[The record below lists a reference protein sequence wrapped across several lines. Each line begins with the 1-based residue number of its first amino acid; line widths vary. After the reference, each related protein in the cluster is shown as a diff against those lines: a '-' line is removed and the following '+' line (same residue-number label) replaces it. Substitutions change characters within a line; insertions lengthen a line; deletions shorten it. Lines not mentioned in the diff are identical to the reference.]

1 MTKGT
6 EVLLLGKLHEKV
18 LPEDFPGSQLRWL
31 QSCGV
36 LPLVQRVSK
45 LQQRLV
51 VEGIHLALG
60 R

>member
-18 LPEDFPGSQLRWL
+18 LPEDRGQSTEVVCSLVVFCRWCRGCQNSL
-31 QSCGV
+31 DV
-36 LPLVQRVSK
+36 
-45 LQQRLV
+45 V